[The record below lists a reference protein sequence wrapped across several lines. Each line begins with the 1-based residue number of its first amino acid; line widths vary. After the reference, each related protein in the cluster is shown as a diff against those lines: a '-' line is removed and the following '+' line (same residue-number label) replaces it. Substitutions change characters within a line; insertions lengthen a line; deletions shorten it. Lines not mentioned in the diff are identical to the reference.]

1 MIWQIL
7 AAIGGGVLVVAV
19 VAVIVLMIAAAIAEI
34 KHPYLTGEEEE

>member
-7 AAIGGGVLVVAV
+7 AAVGGGVLIVAI

-34 KHPYLTGEEEE
+34 KYPYLTGKEEE